1 VASISTHFFSMSAA
15 LAEKVF
21 IGFPREC
28 AANAAKS
35 ALCSGGRPYRQR
47 Q

>member
-21 IGFPREC
+21 MMSSEE
-28 AANAAKS
+28 
-35 ALCSGGRPYRQR
+35 RPMPQKVGVV
-47 Q
+47 